1 MGYATDFCFTSQD
14 IYDTAYKSKLGVN
27 MKHVRAYKQDMIR
40 ELCSQIFTYFFY
52 LVILDIIENNVT
64 FVLPMHKNGVRKANI
79 SVKCFDGEMF
89 QKMYQKG
96 SFQGIDFLASNFK
109 GYRLMFQYEAK
120 GDIREKTIYI
130 NDALK
135 QKFYEHINNGKKYY

>member
-1 MGYATDFCFTSQD
+1 MGYNTDFCFTSQD

-79 SVKCFDGEMF
+79 SVKCVDGETF

-109 GYRLMFQYEAK
+109 GYQIRFQYDSNT
-120 GDIREKTIYI
+120 GIREKTIYI
-130 NDALK
+130 NDK
-135 QKFYEHINNGKKYY
+135 IKKIFYDNINQGKVYY